1 MALTEHQL
9 FHLNAILTEVE
20 ETKNLAS
27 ISKEKF
33 MVAKEIKDGEYD
45 KYLDQIIKDVAEIKK
60 SGIFP
65 ILKSDA
71 SIHNYIEKDTKEEFK

>member
-33 MVAKEIKDGEYD
+33 MVAKEIKDGEYE
-45 KYLDQIIKDVAEIKK
+45 KYLDQIVKDVAEIKK
-60 SGIFP
+60 TGVFP
-65 ILKSDA
+65 VLDSVS
-71 SIHNYIEKDTKEEFK
+71 SIHDYIEKETK